1 MTLLQPIEA
10 VMSTHIAPSNVVTKP
25 YHLTEIAQQN
35 LSCSSEAFAQFQ
47 HRTGLADFFWEASY
61 DEQLYGTQP
70 LNEMF
75 KHVEGVIIF
84 LHGWDGSHRI
94 WEDLPQRLVE
104 QTPRLIC
111 LNPDINGFGQS
122 PFINNRPQPKQA
134 TLPAA
139 MSAVEQWLDLIGA
152 GPTDGQADGPFH
164 LFVGHSMGAGMMFY
178 KDGSNKTARYGCY
191 VMAPGIFYR
200 NILRYWAYK
209 IVASATLIPGITPL
223 KNLAARLVIRF
234 AMNDASRVAK
244 YEHEHT
250 FYRSSFETLAH
261 SLAGIAVSPKPIR
274 TDWSQYQVTLGHNDV
289 LARLPTTLTM
299 LQRLGF
305 TPDQIKVLVGDH
317 YFFSYD
323 ETSPES
329 HRYNREIVLNDLL
342 KFCQR
347 LGQ

>member
-10 VMSTHIAPSNVVTKP
+10 VMSTHTATSNVVTKP
-25 YHLTEIAQQN
+25 YHLAEIAQQG
-35 LSCSSEAFAQFQ
+35 LSCPSESFTHFQ

-61 DEQLYGTQP
+61 DEQLYGNQP
-70 LNEMF
+70 LNELF
-75 KHVEGVIIF
+75 QHVEGVVIF

-104 QTPRLIC
+104 QNPRLVC
-111 LNPDINGFGQS
+111 LNADINGFGQS
-122 PFINNRPQPKQA
+122 PFIDDHPKPEQA

-139 MSAVEQWLDLIGA
+139 MAAVEQWLDIIGA
-152 GPTDGQADGPFH
+152 GQRDSRPFH

-178 KDGSNKTARYGCY
+178 KDDSNQTARYGCY

-209 IVASATLIPGITPL
+209 VVALATLIPGITPL
-223 KNLAARLVIRF
+223 KNLTARLVIRF
-234 AMNDASRVAK
+234 AMNNASQVAK

-250 FYRSSFETLAH
+250 FYRSSFKTLAH
-261 SLAGIAVSPKPIR
+261 SLAGIAASPEPTR
-274 TDWSQYQVTLGHNDV
+274 TDWSQYRVVLGHTDI
-289 LARLPTTLTM
+289 LARLPTTIVM

-342 KFCQR
+342 NFCQR
-347 LGQ
+347 LTNI